1 MPGMKYL
8 GCALTLIALALDT
21 GCGGEMRPEALPVP
35 AASVP
40 RFIRVKV
47 SADKAPVRVPL
58 EEYVRGTIL
67 SEFAPP
73 SGDPAD
79 IERMLEVQAVI
90 ARSYAAAHV
99 GEDDVENATL
109 GHLEAFL
116 PGRRRL
122 HGVARAAE
130 RPLHA
135 VADARVVVNQQNP
148 RHRFLT

>member
-8 GCALTLIALALDT
+8 GCALMLITLALDT
-21 GCGGEMRPEALPVP
+21 GCGGEIRPEPLPVP

-40 RFIRVKV
+40 RFVRVKV

-73 SGDPAD
+73 SGDRAE

-90 ARSYAAAHV
+90 ARTRSEEHTS
-99 GEDDVENATL
+99 EL
-109 GHLEAFL
+109 
-116 PGRRRL
+116 
-122 HGVARAAE
+122 
-130 RPLHA
+130 
-135 VADARVVVNQQNP
+135 QSQS
-148 RHRFLT
+148 